1 MRLKVVGIVFALAAF
16 VAPAHAGNWSIGAN
30 LGVSFVSP
38 DGGDMVTVIGWPSG
52 SGVIPIAASPGLR
65 VGFVG
70 ANPEHE
76 FYVDT
81 GLQIITGSGST
92 LRSAQITGNYQYN
105 FTSSG
110 STAPYLT
117 GGIGILSFGESDGAS
132 EGAVSPVFGGGVG
145 VRHKMGNGN
154 GTLRA
159 EARFDHTNEGKD
171 SGDVLF
177 PAQNT
182 FTIKLG
188 FDLWGK

>member
-1 MRLKVVGIVFALAAF
+1 MRLKVVGIVFALSAF

-81 GLQIITGSGST
+81 GLQIITGSAST
-92 LRSAQITGNYQYN
+92 LRSAQTTGNSKYN
-105 FTSSG
+105 FTSSC
-110 STAPYLT
+110 STAPHLT
-117 GGIGILSFGESDGAS
+117 ACRGNPPSGAS
-132 EGAVSPVFGGGVG
+132 DRP
-145 VRHKMGNGN
+145 
-154 GTLRA
+154 
-159 EARFDHTNEGKD
+159 
-171 SGDVLF
+171 
-177 PAQNT
+177 
-182 FTIKLG
+182 
-188 FDLWGK
+188 